1 MKKRFLALGLAAGA
15 MVLMTACGDE
25 TTNTDILKADSFA
38 SDSLPTCDASY
49 AGMLANDTSKNALF
63 ACTKV
68 GATYEWVNVIK
79 NIQAAED
86 NSGCTTKALED
97 KSGVNIVCMGKT
109 IATLKNGE
117 NGEEGKPGTKGKEGD
132 KGPVGEDATD
142 YSDGKDLKLDSTDCK
157 IVDAGVKAF
166 VFYKCGDFTYAEDM
180 DGWQANVRTWNAL
193 KGDEVLYNRE
203 GSSSIASLK
212 MVYQEA
218 TDPTKSEGSL
228 KSSAGLSQ
236 DLTDPSLMTKLLSE
250 NFAISGTA
258 TLTVQEDS
266 LTFTGDLYMEPFI
279 GAVAEFST
287 AKNLLTWGGV
297 CLTYKSDSPMELVI
311 ANSFGNNV
319 RAPLKASA
327 KETTVN
333 LMPEAFELD
342 YLVLN
347 DALTPKDVIDG
358 SKFLVV
364 KVVGGIEKG
373 TYTNDFAISEIGA
386 YGRCGGP
393 TYTKIHEA
401 VLKNKGKTGTV
412 SDKKDNVTYKYKTI
426 TIGNQVW
433 MAENLSSPYV
443 VKDGDNNDVF
453 LSYCPDDKAELAA
466 KGCLYTWSAAMDSA
480 GKYLKDTEVANECG
494 YNKTCAVT
502 KPVRGICPDGWHL
515 PSPAE
520 IDTLYKNAGYSKD
533 YIMTQNIAG
542 KALSGKSEGGNWLG
556 LNTTQ
561 TGITKEDNLNVIE
574 KESYFYAWSSSEYNG
589 TIATLMTVYPTS
601 EENQIWTIYPNNN
614 VEKNRG
620 VPVRC
625 VQDKK

>member
-132 KGPVGEDATD
+132 KGPAGEDATD
-142 YSDGKDLKLDSTDCK
+142 YSDGRDLKLDSTDCK
-157 IVDAGVKAF
+157 IVDAGVNAF
-166 VFYKCGDFTYAEDM
+166 VFYKCGNDTYAEDM
-180 DGWQANVRTWNAL
+180 DGFQADIKTWNGLNTEEQLFDRA
-193 KGDEVLYNRE
+193 DNI
-203 GSSSIASLK
+203 IANLG
-212 MVYQEA
+212 VAYQEA

-236 DLTDPSLMTKLLSE
+236 DLTNPLLMPTLLSV

-266 LTFTGDLYMEPFI
+266 LTSTGDMNMEPFI
-279 GAVAEFST
+279 GFVAKFGSAT
-287 AKNLLTWGGV
+287 NLLGWGGV

-311 ANSFGNNV
+311 ANDAGNNL
-319 RAPLKASA
+319 RATLKASA
-327 KETTVN
+327 KETTVD
-333 LMPEAFELD
+333 LLPEAFELD
-342 YLVLN
+342 YL
-347 DALTPKDVIDG
+347 TPAGTVKLKDVM
-358 SKFLVV
+358 SNASFLAV

-453 LSYCPDDKAELAA
+453 LSYCPDDKDELAA

-515 PSPAE
+515 PSQAE
-520 IDTLYKNAGYSKD
+520 KDTLLKYAGYNKD
-533 YIMTQNIAG
+533 YPNTTFIVGRALAG
-542 KALSGKSEGGNWLG
+542 NAEDGLNWLG
-556 LNTTQ
+556 FSATTIGWRTTDFSAFENTNYFSLWTTMENSGTMALSITLFQ
-561 TGITKEDNLNVIE
+561 DEYLAWNTYTGLSASKQKGLSIRCIQDE
-574 KESYFYAWSSSEYNG
+574 K
-589 TIATLMTVYPTS
+589 
-601 EENQIWTIYPNNN
+601 
-614 VEKNRG
+614 
-620 VPVRC
+620 
-625 VQDKK
+625 